1 VLAQLMA
8 RPGEYAGGTLLLDEP
23 VTSLDPRHQHAALAL
38 TRDFVAQGGAALA
51 ILHDVNLAARYAD
64 RVLVLAAGRMAAEGA
79 PAEALVPEVLT
90 RVFEMPFRR
99 LADPEGGP
107 PILLAA

>member
-1 VLAQLMA
+1 MSSIAFEL
-8 RPGEYAGGTLLLDEP
+8 EIEP

-38 TRDFVAQGGAALA
+38 TRAFVDQGGAALA

-64 RVLVLAAGRMAAEGA
+64 RVMVLAAGRVAAAGA
-79 PAEALVPEVLT
+79 VADALTPAVLAP
-90 RVFEMPFRR
+90 VFEMPFRQV
-99 LADPEGGP
+99 ADPEGGP